1 MATLRQKIGQM
12 FMVGVQ
18 RESLS
23 GEEQLIMKRYP
34 FGGFILF
41 SRNCRELAQTLSL
54 CQTLWATGTEIRP
67 FIAIDQEGGRVH
79 RLPKPF
85 THFPASG
92 ILGQRGDPELAYTVG
107 RATAAELALVG
118 INLNFAPV
126 LDVNS
131 NPTNP
136 IIGDRSFGCTPAV
149 VIQLSEK
156 WIEGLKDGGLI
167 PCGKH
172 FPGHGDTDK
181 DSHLDLPAV
190 ERPLEELKSVE
201 LPPFVRACRNDI
213 ESVMTAHVRYRALD
227 PEFPATLSQRIVNGL
242 LRQQLGYE
250 GVVFSDDMEMK
261 AISKNYGDEEA
272 VALCVRAGIDVILCC
287 HDLAKAMGAFEFL
300 YAEAERD
307 PAVRA
312 QVEMSFRRITRL
324 KQRYLNRFTGAGK
337 RELRERLTQLDHQR
351 IVDEIHG
358 SL

>member
-1 MATLRQKIGQM
+1 M
-12 FMVGVQ
+12 
-18 RESLS
+18 
-23 GEEQLIMKRYP
+23 
-34 FGGFILF
+34 
-41 SRNCRELAQTLSL
+41 
-54 CQTLWATGTEIRP
+54 
-67 FIAIDQEGGRVH
+67 
-79 RLPKPF
+79 
-85 THFPASG
+85 
-92 ILGQRGDPELAYTVG
+92 
-107 RATAAELALVG
+107 
-118 INLNFAPV
+118 
-126 LDVNS
+126 
-131 NPTNP
+131 
-136 IIGDRSFGCTPAV
+136 
-149 VIQLSEK
+149 
-156 WIEGLKDGGLI
+156 
-167 PCGKH
+167 
-172 FPGHGDTDK
+172 
-181 DSHLDLPAV
+181 

-261 AISKNYGDEEA
+261 AINKNYGDEEA

-312 QVEMSFRRITRL
+312 QVEMSYRRITRL